1 MRRAPS
7 PARIAALCGLVFL
20 AAASARGQAVSA
32 YDLSFST
39 PAEDSWG
46 SMVLGNGDISANAW
60 VEKGDLYFYI
70 GKTDSR
76 DSYDRL
82 LKVGRVRVRFE
93 PNILAAPGY
102 AELFELNKASWRIMT
117 DQGEVRVW
125 VDANRPCVL
134 VRVEAEVPV
143 RITAETQIWRRE
155 RKPIPPELLFD
166 PNLGDD
172 PKAAPLPVFEEP
184 DETVAGQRDRAIWY
198 HRNRASDLFDRTMA
212 LYRIPPGTVP
222 DPLRDRIFGAVLTGE
237 GFRAVDETTVAS
249 AAPAARQTLL
259 AIVHTERAA
268 SREAWLAAV
277 ADRVT
282 ALRREPPEALYDAHC
297 AWWTDFWN
305 RSYILVSS
313 NDPGQNA
320 ALNKLTRA
328 YQYQRYVNAVAG
340 RGEYPIKFNGSTIV
354 LDTYRAE
361 LGGLKGLSPDY
372 RRWGGGLWWQNTRLP
387 YWNMLASGDFEMVE
401 RMLRFYAGLLPAV
414 RAADRAIYGHAGAVF
429 EEYTLSWGVA
439 AGSIYGW
446 DRTGRPPSAFANA
459 YVGDHWVGNWEL
471 LNLMLDDVEF
481 TGDERLVS
489 EVLRPVALEILRFY
503 KAHFR
508 ARDAN
513 GRMVISPSRALETY
527 TDCVNGLPEVAGLRY
542 VLPRLLR
549 VPPRLLP
556 EGELRRLA
564 ADLLRTA
571 PEIPRAVEKGKT
583 ILAPAEAVKGA
594 MINVEQPELYAV
606 FPFRLCTLAT
616 PGLELGRTTFLAP
629 STYGFKHPGGR
640 LASLRVPGG
649 LRDIF
654 GWQQTGVQ
662 AAYLGLTRYA
672 AEALLRTALAADPRF
687 RFPVYYGP
695 NYDYTPDQDHASVM
709 MTTLQA
715 MVLQSEGDR
724 IFLLPAFPRIWNV
737 TFKLRAAGNTV
748 VEAEYVKG
756 RRISLRVT
764 PPSRA
769 AAITAINEIRRH

>member
-1 MRRAPS
+1 MMRFS
-7 PARIAALCGLVFL
+7 AAAKIGALTGLVLCAVL
-20 AAASARGQAVSA
+20 AARGQSISA
-32 YDLSFST
+32 YNLAFST

-82 LKVGRVRVRFE
+82 LKVGKVRVRFE

-102 AELFELNKASWRIMT
+102 AELFELNKASWRIT
-117 DQGEVRVW
+117 TSQGEIRMW
-125 VDANRPCVL
+125 VDANRPCVV
-134 VRVEAEVPV
+134 VRAEAEVPV

-155 RKPIPPELLFD
+155 RKPIPADLLFD
-166 PNLGDD
+166 PNLRDD
-172 PKAAPLPVFEEP
+172 PKIAPIPVFEEP
-184 DETVAGQRDRAIWY
+184 DETVPGLRDRVAWL
-198 HRNRASDLFDRTMA
+198 HRNRSSDLFDKTMA

-222 DPLRDRIFGAVLTGE
+222 DPLRGRIFGALLTGA
-237 GFRAVDETTVAS
+237 GFRAVDETTLAS
-249 AAPAARQTLL
+249 AEPTARQTLV
-259 AIVHTERAA
+259 AVVHTERAS

-277 ADRVT
+277 SDLA
-282 ALRREPPEALYDAHC
+282 AGLRRESAESLFEKHC
-297 AWWTDFWN
+297 DWWSGFWN

-313 NDPGQNA
+313 NDPAQNA
-320 ALNKLTRA
+320 SLRRLTRA

-340 RGEYPIKFNGSTIV
+340 RGEYPIKFNGSTLV
-354 LDTYRAE
+354 LDTYGTE
-361 LGGLKGLSPDY
+361 LSGLKGLSADY

-387 YWNMLASGDFEMVE
+387 YWNMLASGDFDMME
-401 RMLRFYAGLLPAV
+401 RLFRFYAGLLPAV
-414 RAADRAIYGHAGAVF
+414 RAADREVYGHEGAIF

-439 AGSIYGW
+439 SGSIYGW
-446 DRTGRPPSAFANA
+446 DRSGRPPGAFANA
-459 YVGDHWVGNWEL
+459 YVGGHWVGNWEL
-471 LNLMLDDVEF
+471 LSLMLDYVDY
-481 TGDERLVS
+481 TGDERLAA
-489 EVLRPVALEILRFY
+489 EVLRPVALEILKFY
-503 KAHFR
+503 KAHFK

-527 TDCVNGLPEVAGLRY
+527 TDCVNGLPEVAGMRF
-542 VLPRLLR
+542 VLPRLLQ
-549 VPPRLLP
+549 LP
-556 EGELRRLA
+556 ARFLPHGELRRLA
-564 ADLLRTA
+564 AELLRIA
-571 PEIPRAVEKGKT
+571 PDIPRIVEKGKT
-583 ILAPAEAVKGA
+583 ILAPAETIKGS

-606 FPFRLCTLAT
+606 FPFRLHTLAT
-616 PGLELGRTTFLAP
+616 AGLELGRATFLTP

-640 LASLRVPGG
+640 LASIRVPGG

-672 AEALLRTALAADPRF
+672 AEVLLRTALAADGRF

-737 TFKLRAAGNTV
+737 TFKLRAAGNTI

-756 RRISLRVT
+756 RRISLQVT

-769 AAITAINEIRRH
+769 ASITAINELRRH